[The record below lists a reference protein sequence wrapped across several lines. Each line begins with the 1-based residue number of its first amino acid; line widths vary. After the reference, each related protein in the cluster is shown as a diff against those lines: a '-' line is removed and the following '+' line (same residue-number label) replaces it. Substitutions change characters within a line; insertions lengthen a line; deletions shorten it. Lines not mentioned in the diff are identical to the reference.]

1 MSLLAD
7 YILLDFQ
14 ERKRFAE
21 SKHEYV
27 IEQQQYSTVNIS
39 SFTEISK
46 IKFNFKN
53 PTKLLIWFAQLRD
66 KLNKKQYYN
75 YTNDDYF
82 INIHKYI
89 DADETSNPYLTELGN
104 LYKYLVKDLM
114 NRNDG
119 TNTFNELDILK
130 MPYENH
136 NSTVK
141 NKLHNAVQPSSP
153 PLIVQSEL
161 KVNGYTRFKCSAD
174 ETQLIRPYT
183 FFNNSG
189 TSGTSGINV
198 YNFGLS
204 PMEPQPSGS
213 INFSFLNDI
222 NLLVNYSNISNQEL
236 IFNTITVSYNLL
248 RIMSGYG
255 GLGFDMI

>member
-1 MSLLAD
+1 MVD
-7 YILLDFQ
+7 YILLDFE
-14 ERKRFAE
+14 ERKKFAE

-27 IEQQQYSTVNIS
+27 IEQFQYSKVTPTSLN
-39 SFTEISK
+39 EP

-53 PTKLLIWFAQLRD
+53 PTKLLIWFAQLKD
-66 KLNKKQYYN
+66 KINKKQYYN
-75 YTNDDYF
+75 YTMDDFY

-104 LYKYLVKDLM
+104 LYKYLVEELM

-136 NSTVK
+136 NSITK

-161 KVNGYTRFKCSAD
+161 KVNGHTRFKCSAF

-222 NLLVNYSNISNQEL
+222 NLLVNYSNISNQEF

-248 RIMSGYG
+248 RVMSGYG